1 MTAQDIQDI
10 LAKARAFNGAN
21 DITGMLLYR
30 SGYFIQ
36 ALEGDAERVRAL
48 YDKIAKDPRH
58 RNVLM
63 VYNKPIEKRTFGS
76 WSMGFKDVA
85 DVDPSKFEGYTDF
98 LEQPITPELI
108 GDGSRARAFLEMFKE
123 ELSF

>member
-1 MTAQDIQDI
+1 
-10 LAKARAFNGAN
+10 
-21 DITGMLLYR
+21 MLLYR